1 MAGQSAVHYVGFHL
15 SGDEENQRDS
25 FVSVS
30 SYELFAPSGKPVTG
44 GVYDLCMG
52 TTDHKNLCLT
62 CVQGKKLC
70 PGHRGSLALKVAVA
84 QPIGVSEIRRWL
96 RVVCLQCGE
105 IVVDREKYAGLPPG
119 KRLNEAASVDTAGR
133 RCANRACGA
142 THPKIV
148 KDEEDH
154 FTFYAEYPAAADKR
168 GARPARAGEKR
179 GEKLYPNIIRK
190 IFERISDGSVEALG
204 RSLNVHPRKLILT
217 CVNVSPNTIRPGVRS
232 YSGGGASYHD
242 STNLIQHLVK
252 RNGQMPDR
260 LPEAMTEYGSG
271 GVVDGELD
279 RAVQNMQQI
288 FYDLIM
294 GSSTTSVTQG
304 SSGRRGLVVGS
315 RPVHAYLRNIPR
327 KEGRIRAN
335 LLGKRVLFI
344 SRSTISGNMSLAPHE
359 VGVPVAFAR
368 TLQVK
373 ETVQEYN
380 RDWLATFFMNGRR
393 KYPGCTYI
401 VRRVTGEV
409 HDVAG
414 LRDFSLEV
422 GDVLYRDVITG
433 DVAYFNRPPTLER
446 SSIGVH
452 RVVIINDPGAYTF
465 QMNVLACEWY
475 NADFDGDA
483 MLLWVAREPGARAE
497 AMIMSSVDNWFIST
511 KTSGPVNGEVQDS
524 TVGCYELTRSGVFM
538 NKYHAMG
545 LFARAGVEPPRFD
558 AEPADRLFSGRD
570 VVSLLFSRTPVNY
583 RRQPSSYSEVY
594 APYIRYDASETMT
607 VMEQGALVSGVLD
620 KKSIGAKSSG
630 GIFHLISREFGP
642 QRALDMVFALQQIS
656 LQFLLWS
663 GFTVGTADLLPSG
676 AALERIRSLVA
687 SVNLESCVITD
698 RLLRGEIVPPIDSTV
713 HEFYERMQIAAL
725 KLPEVEMLRWILGT
739 THPETNGFFRMI
751 AVGSKGS
758 NPNLIHVSGA
768 IGQTT
773 INGDRIR
780 EQFAFRRTLPYYP
793 RFSIDPAAYGWVA
806 NSYITGMK
814 SAEFIFQDMNGRFD
828 LINKAL
834 TTASTGY
841 FMRKGVMNNQSS
853 IVDNLRHVSKD
864 TKIVQI
870 IYGEDGLDSRELE
883 KVDFRTVPMSD
894 AALAEFASVDV
905 AAAAG
910 SEAEKAA
917 ARAAVAAAVARLV
930 ADRDAFRKGFCR
942 IEASNFSQAF
952 STEMLMPVNVK
963 RVVEGVF
970 IAGKGMAVPPLT
982 AVGLAARVARVE
994 DLCARIPYALVNE
1007 IQERR
1012 RSPVPPHKLAASSL
1026 LCALVRAELNPRVL
1040 ARMSDEQLSFVI
1052 DAVRHRYA
1060 GSLVDY
1066 GTAVGVLAGQCIS
1079 EPLTQYML
1087 DSHHRSV
1094 AGGTNKSGLV
1104 RVSEIY
1110 GARDVSEEQSSAMML
1125 PLLGGAA
1132 ASVQVAQEI
1141 ANSIEF
1147 VTLRRFTKQFDSLL
1161 EPYGELVFPP
1171 FAADRTWIS
1180 EFERSHPLVRPPGDL
1195 TNWCFR
1201 FTLDKS
1207 ALVLKAVEL
1216 ELIVR
1221 RLRARHPGL
1230 YVVHTPESVP
1240 EVIVRVWH
1248 RASQFKRGD
1257 DAARAQDLLEEVLDT
1272 PIRGIRGIIRAAA
1285 EKVSRM
1291 RVADGGAL
1299 VKEER
1304 LVISTTGTNMYHAML
1319 HSAVDTSA
1327 AISTSIGDTYKMFG
1341 IEAARSKI
1349 ISETRAFMEDNTPN
1363 LRHLFLYADEMTRT
1377 GRVTSIERGGLGARE
1392 HNNVLL
1398 RMAYG
1403 APIQVVV
1410 DATFSDARS
1419 RVYGIA
1425 AHQILGAIPQVGTL
1439 YNGCVV
1445 DEDFVGGNVRS
1456 VDSVL
1461 DSL

>member
-1 MAGQSAVHYVGFHL
+1 
-15 SGDEENQRDS
+15 
-25 FVSVS
+25 
-30 SYELFAPSGKPVTG
+30 
-44 GVYDLCMG
+44 
-52 TTDHKNLCLT
+52 
-62 CVQGKKLC
+62 
-70 PGHRGSLALKVAVA
+70 
-84 QPIGVSEIRRWL
+84 
-96 RVVCLQCGE
+96 
-105 IVVDREKYAGLPPG
+105 
-119 KRLNEAASVDTAGR
+119 
-133 RCANRACGA
+133 
-142 THPKIV
+142 
-148 KDEEDH
+148 
-154 FTFYAEYPAAADKR
+154 
-168 GARPARAGEKR
+168 
-179 GEKLYPNIIRK
+179 
-190 IFERISDGSVEALG
+190 
-204 RSLNVHPRKLILT
+204 
-217 CVNVSPNTIRPGVRS
+217 
-232 YSGGGASYHD
+232 
-242 STNLIQHLVK
+242 
-252 RNGQMPDR
+252 
-260 LPEAMTEYGSG
+260 
-271 GVVDGELD
+271 
-279 RAVQNMQQI
+279 
-288 FYDLIM
+288 
-294 GSSTTSVTQG
+294 
-304 SSGRRGLVVGS
+304 
-315 RPVHAYLRNIPR
+315 
-327 KEGRIRAN
+327 
-335 LLGKRVLFI
+335 
-344 SRSTISGNMSLAPHE
+344 
-359 VGVPVAFAR
+359 
-368 TLQVK
+368 
-373 ETVQEYN
+373 
-380 RDWLATFFMNGRR
+380 
-393 KYPGCTYI
+393 
-401 VRRVTGEV
+401 
-409 HDVAG
+409 
-414 LRDFSLEV
+414 
-422 GDVLYRDVITG
+422 
-433 DVAYFNRPPTLER
+433 
-446 SSIGVH
+446 
-452 RVVIINDPGAYTF
+452 
-465 QMNVLACEWY
+465 
-475 NADFDGDA
+475 
-483 MLLWVAREPGARAE
+483 
-497 AMIMSSVDNWFIST
+497 
-511 KTSGPVNGEVQDS
+511 
-524 TVGCYELTRSGVFM
+524 
-538 NKYHAMG
+538 
-545 LFARAGVEPPRFD
+545 
-558 AEPADRLFSGRD
+558 
-570 VVSLLFSRTPVNY
+570 
-583 RRQPSSYSEVY
+583 
-594 APYIRYDASETMT
+594 
-607 VMEQGALVSGVLD
+607 
-620 KKSIGAKSSG
+620 
-630 GIFHLISREFGP
+630 
-642 QRALDMVFALQQIS
+642 
-656 LQFLLWS
+656 
-663 GFTVGTADLLPSG
+663 
-676 AALERIRSLVA
+676 
-687 SVNLESCVITD
+687 
-698 RLLRGEIVPPIDSTV
+698 
-713 HEFYERMQIAAL
+713 
-725 KLPEVEMLRWILGT
+725 
-739 THPETNGFFRMI
+739 
-751 AVGSKGS
+751 
-758 NPNLIHVSGA
+758 
-768 IGQTT
+768 
-773 INGDRIR
+773 
-780 EQFAFRRTLPYYP
+780 
-793 RFSIDPAAYGWVA
+793 
-806 NSYITGMK
+806 
-814 SAEFIFQDMNGRFD
+814 
-828 LINKAL
+828 
-834 TTASTGY
+834 
-841 FMRKGVMNNQSS
+841 
-853 IVDNLRHVSKD
+853 
-864 TKIVQI
+864 
-870 IYGEDGLDSRELE
+870 
-883 KVDFRTVPMSD
+883 
-894 AALAEFASVDV
+894 
-905 AAAAG
+905 
-910 SEAEKAA
+910 
-917 ARAAVAAAVARLV
+917 
-930 ADRDAFRKGFCR
+930 
-942 IEASNFSQAF
+942 
-952 STEMLMPVNVK
+952 
-963 RVVEGVF
+963 
-970 IAGKGMAVPPLT
+970 
-982 AVGLAARVARVE
+982 LAARVARVE